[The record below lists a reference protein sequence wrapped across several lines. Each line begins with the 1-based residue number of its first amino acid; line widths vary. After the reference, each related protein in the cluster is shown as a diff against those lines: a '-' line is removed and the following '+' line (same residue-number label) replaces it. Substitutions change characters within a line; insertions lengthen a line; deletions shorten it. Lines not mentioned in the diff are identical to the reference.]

1 MNKNKLAVFTFLS
14 SIFFFTLVNAE
25 NLRIECVVNNKNVE
39 NTTHRKFFKE
49 INLENRL
56 IENQSLLRFD
66 QITSFNE
73 NEIILK
79 NNIYETYSVFDLST
93 FRWTIYSNNKI
104 DIYKCK
110 KL

>member
-1 MNKNKLAVFTFLS
+1 M
-14 SIFFFTLVNAE
+14 IVNSE
-25 NLRIECVVNNKNVE
+25 DLKIKCLINNKNVE
-39 NTTHRKFFKE
+39 NTTHQKFFKVL
-49 INLENRL
+49 NLENKS

-104 DIYKCK
+104 EIYKCK
-110 KL
+110 RQ

>member
-1 MNKNKLAVFTFLS
+1 MFS
-14 SIFFFTLVNAE
+14 YMIVNSE
-25 NLRIECVVNNKNVE
+25 DLKIKCLINNKNVE
-39 NTTHRKFFKE
+39 NTTHQKFFKVL
-49 INLENRL
+49 NLENKS

-110 KL
+110 RQ